1 MIMKNRI
8 IHLRLLFC
16 LFAFAAIL
24 PCAAQD
30 TVQAKDHTRALKL
43 RESRMIPVGNRA
55 IEIYDVVTPK
65 AEIGRR
71 LFKIDEH
78 PAFDSL
84 LTPGVERRIL
94 SEINLRCDKLD
105 RDTLLTSDLIWV
117 YRPYFDWL
125 FNEDPH
131 CRIDPMIPVKD
142 PLKTKRLKVP
152 EFDIL
157 CINDTLIVNHSLNP
171 DYQTGDRILSINDIP
186 ASSLLEYTYP
196 DRYDTPANIMRHY
209 YFSNVVDTFRIKLER
224 GGRIID
230 TSTAGD
236 IQSRVVLKL
245 KQQQALK
252 IQTFPDA
259 RSACITVSGF
269 YPNNSWLVKKLHNHI
284 EKCKSAG
291 IANIILDLRMNPGG
305 YGDRFDELLSIFI
318 NRPSV
323 KYLRKAK
330 VKCSPEMMGLY
341 DFLTEEMMGQTV
353 ELPDSEIVREFPLQ
367 SGMYIDGMRYYVL
380 MSRDTGSI
388 AASFCNILQFNGAA
402 SLVGEPLLRNALKYG
417 ETVPGKTLLP
427 TLLQQTG
434 ISTVEYDEHTRAVDG
449 VLLPDIAIPYVA
461 RDHLSGED
469 AMLDKLLEIIKSTL
483 LN

>member
-16 LFAFAAIL
+16 ILAFAAIL

-30 TVQAKDHTRALKL
+30 TIRDKNHTRALKL
-43 RESRMIPVGNRA
+43 RESRMIPVENRA
-55 IEIYDVVTPK
+55 IEIYDVVTPR

-71 LFKIDEH
+71 LFKIHEH
-78 PAFDSL
+78 PSFDSL
-84 LTPGVERRIL
+84 LTSEAERRIL
-94 SEINLRCDKLD
+94 SEINVRCNKLD
-105 RDTLLTSDLIWV
+105 KDTLLTSDLIWV

-131 CRIDPMIPVKD
+131 CRIEPMIPVKD
-142 PLKTKRLKVP
+142 PRETKRLKVP
-152 EFDIL
+152 EFDVL
-157 CINDTLIVNHSLNP
+157 CINDTLIVNHSINP
-171 DYQTGDRILSINDIP
+171 DYRTGDRILSINDIP
-186 ASSLLEYTYP
+186 ASTLLEYTYP

-209 YFSNVVDTFRIKLER
+209 YFSHVVDTFRMKLER

-230 TSTAGD
+230 ASTTGD

-245 KQQQALK
+245 KKMQELKTQA
-252 IQTFPDA
+252 FPDA
-259 RSACITVSGF
+259 KSACITVSGF
-269 YPNNSWLVKKLHNHI
+269 YPNNSWLIKNLHKQI
-284 EKCKSAG
+284 EKFKSVG
-291 IANIILDLRMNPGG
+291 ITNIILDLRMNPGG
-305 YGDRFDELLSIFI
+305 HGDRFDELLSIFI

-330 VKCSPEMMGLY
+330 VKCSRKTIELY

-353 ELPDSEIVREFPLQ
+353 ELPDNEIVREIPLQ

-388 AASFCNILQFNGAA
+388 AASFCNILQFNDAA
-402 SLVGEPLLRNALKYG
+402 SLVGEPLLRNAMKYG
-417 ETVPGKTLLP
+417 EIVPGKTLLP

-434 ISTVEYDEHTRAVDG
+434 ISTVEYDEYTRAVDG
-449 VLLPDIAIPYVA
+449 VLMPDIAIPYVA
-461 RDHLSGED
+461 RDYLSGQD
-469 AMLDKLLEIIKSTL
+469 AMLDKLLEIIKSTY
-483 LN
+483 